1 MHLAQLA
8 LTNFRT
14 FRRLE
19 LALEP
24 GLYVVSGGNACG
36 KTNLLEA
43 ITLLATTRSARG
55 GSDRALISWDALAE
69 EPLPAT
75 LLKGRVE
82 SAAGSTT
89 VELSVVAL
97 PDEGADAGRGGVSRR
112 FRVNGVARRAS
123 DLIGR
128 LRVVMFA
135 AADLGIISGP
145 PASRRRY
152 LDITIS
158 QFDPAYV
165 RALQRYARVLQ
176 QRNALLRRLQERR
189 AAPDELDFWDEEL
202 ASAGAVIV
210 AARTL
215 ALAALGEG
223 AAQRYAELAPP
234 GDGLDVC
241 YRPALPDE
249 VAATAT
255 AHGFDV
261 RLRESLAEA
270 RADDLR
276 SGLTRRGPHRDDVG
290 FAIGGHDAGAF
301 ASRGEQR
308 SAALALRLAEVAL
321 STERSGEPPLL
332 LLDDILSELDRER
345 RERVLAVAHGVDQVI
360 VTSADDERPGPAD
373 LPGALR
379 YHIERGAL
387 TAGPGGP

>member
-55 GSDRALISWDALAE
+55 GSDRDLISWDALAD
-69 EPLPAT
+69 EPLPAA

-82 SAAGSTT
+82 SAAGTT
-89 VELSVVAL
+89 TLELSVVA
-97 PDEGADAGRGGVSRR
+97 PPEDADSGRGGVSRR

-145 PASRRRY
+145 PAARRRY

-158 QFDPAYV
+158 QFDPVYV

-210 AARTL
+210 AARAR
-215 ALAALGEG
+215 ALVALGEG
-223 AAQRYAELAPP
+223 AARRYAELAPP
-234 GDGLDVC
+234 GAGLEVC
-241 YRPALPDE
+241 YRPALPDD
-249 VAATAT
+249 VAATIT
-255 AHGFDV
+255 AHGFDG
-261 RLRESLAEA
+261 RLREALAEA
-270 RADDLR
+270 RTDDVR
-276 SGLTRRGPHRDDVG
+276 AGLTRRGPHRDDVG

-332 LLDDILSELDRER
+332 LLDDILSELDRGR

-360 VTSADDERPGPAD
+360 VTSADEERPGPAD

-379 YHIERGAL
+379 YRIEQGAL
-387 TAGPGGP
+387 TLAEGGP